1 MSTRRGVRRREF
13 ITLVGGAAVAWPMT
27 ARGQQADKVYRIGVF
42 SSINPIMGPAYRA
55 FLDELR
61 VQGFIQGQNLVVDLR
76 STDQSPAA
84 IAGNVAEMVRSKVDA
99 IFAGIQPALQSAA
112 GTGIPVIIA
121 AVNFDPIALIPSMHF
136 DMPRATCIA
145 SSVVKSLVTCRCRIP
160 ASLNW

>member
-1 MSTRRGVRRREF
+1 MIRRREF
-13 ITLVGGAAVAWPMT
+13 ITLLGGAAAAWPL
-27 ARGQQADKVYRIGVF
+27 AAGAQQADKVYRIGIF
-42 SSINPIMGPAYRA
+42 SSINPIMGSAYSA

-61 VQGFIQGQNLVVDLR
+61 VQGFIQGQNLVVDHR

-84 IAGNVAEMVRSKVDA
+84 IAGNVADMVRSKVDA

-145 SSVVKSLVTCRCRIP
+145 SSVAKSLVTSRCRTL
-160 ASLNW
+160 ASLSS